1 MATQTRTR
9 LQPESFIL
17 KEPITLEELYDL
29 MMLNESAFPDKFKLQ
44 KGLLGKSI
52 VFPVFL
58 NIQPIITVK
67 DTKVKV
73 SYVEKST
80 SVGVGGAGIDIKAAK
95 QALQA
100 AKEGGLIKAV
110 TGGAEKYQQVI
121 DAIHEL
127 LQSRM

>member
-1 MATQTRTR
+1 MATKTR
-9 LQPESFIL
+9 LRPESFVL
-17 KEPITLEELYDL
+17 KEPISLEELYDL
-29 MMLNESAFPDKFKLQ
+29 MTHNKSNFPDKFKL
-44 KGLLGKSI
+44 KGGLFGKSI
-52 VFPVFL
+52 KFPVFM

-73 SYVEKST
+73 SAVQKST
-80 SVGVGGAGIDIKAAK
+80 SVGVGGTTIDIKAAK
-95 QALQA
+95 QALQS

-121 DAIHEL
+121 DATHEL